1 MIESL
6 EQALLAAWSGLT
18 FIPVIGHAL
27 ESLLSRGARGQDD
40 LASEPLDEPSFLPG
54 LQYELESLP

>member
-6 EQALLAAWSGLT
+6 EQALLAAWSGLA

-27 ESLLSRGARGQDD
+27 EAAFSSVDREQSPGDD
-40 LASEPLDEPSFLPG
+40 TSFVAGP
-54 LQYELESLP
+54 QYELESLP